1 MEIIETVIDDR
12 MIRVIFQSAL
22 IPLTVTDEATDDD
35 DDDDKGGE
43 IVVESLM
50 LLSLYRAQSE
60 KRFLQC
66 RLYVDS
72 GMIDWA
78 KYF

>member
-1 MEIIETVIDDR
+1 MEIIETVIDDK

-35 DDDDKGGE
+35 DDDKEGE
-43 IVVESLM
+43 IVVVSLK